1 MNSSITDCKETKI
14 WELMA
19 EIDRLKQENIELKI
33 DNNLLHNMIENQNNN
48 KEFLTVVDGADV
60 DMSYVD
66 DYAQALA
73 EAQKDYKF

>member
-1 MNSSITDCKETKI
+1 
-14 WELMA
+14 
-19 EIDRLKQENIELKI
+19 
-33 DNNLLHNMIENQNNN
+33 MIENQNNN
-48 KEFLTVVDGADV
+48 KEFLTGVDGADV